1 MMIESFILS
10 GMILP
15 NSRLDL
21 FLVIVYIVLCKIV
34 ALIYLWGFSKP
45 RCGALVFHYFLSRCT
60 HLGGALL
67 LVLKALCSVYFDSLA
82 NHIVVI

>member
-15 NSRLDL
+15 NSSLNL

-34 ALIYLWGFSKP
+34 ALIYFVGF
-45 RCGALVFHYFLSRCT
+45 LQT
-60 HLGGALL
+60 
-67 LVLKALCSVYFDSLA
+67 
-82 NHIVVI
+82 